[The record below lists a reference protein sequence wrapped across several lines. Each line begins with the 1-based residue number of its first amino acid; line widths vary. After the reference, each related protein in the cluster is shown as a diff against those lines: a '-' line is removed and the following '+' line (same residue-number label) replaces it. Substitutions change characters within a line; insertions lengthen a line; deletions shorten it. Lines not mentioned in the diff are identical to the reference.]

1 MTIPAPL
8 TGVVPP
14 VCTPLTPDREVDVP
28 SLIRLVDHLVNGGVH
43 GLFVLGS
50 TSEVAYLTDAQRQ
63 LVVETVT
70 AHVAYQLPV
79 LAGAIDMTTPRVLS
93 HAAAVTAAGADAIVA
108 TAPFYTRTHPAEIAR
123 HFRLIAAR
131 SSVPV
136 FAYDIPVSVHTKLSA
151 ELVLELAADGALV
164 GLKDSSGDLGAF
176 RSVVTGARAHPDIT
190 GFTLLTGSETVM
202 DSALALGA
210 DGRCPG
216 WGTWTPRGMHGC
228 SGCAGRATGRGR
240 GPNRNGCAPCSGW
253 WVWVIQRGWAAVR
266 RLSVPSR
273 RRCTCGGSS
282 TARQRRSRRFRC
294 RRGRSSGWG
303 SIWRGR
309 GCCKGFHPSADR
321 LWSRAGAAG
330 QALPVLPV
338 SRCRLVAAGQAPPV
352 GRRRFASR

>member
-70 AHVAYQLPV
+70 AHVAGQLPV

-210 DGRCPG
+210 DGAVPG
-216 WGTWTPRGMHGC
+216 LGNVDPEGYARLFRLCREGDWSRARAEQERLCALFGMVGV
-228 SGCAGRATGRGR
+228 GDPARM
-240 GPNRNGCAPCSGW
+240 
-253 WVWVIQRGWAAVR
+253 
-266 RLSVPSR
+266 
-273 RRCTCGGSS
+273 GGSS
-282 TARQRRSRRFRC
+282 SALGAFKAALYLRGIIDCPATAEPQVPLSEGEVERV
-294 RRGRSSGWG
+294 G
-303 SIWRGR
+303 
-309 GCCKGFHPSADR
+309 KY
-321 LWSRAGAAG
+321 LAGAG
-330 QALPVLPV
+330 LL
-338 SRCRLVAAGQAPPV
+338 
-352 GRRRFASR
+352 